1 MLQIFLEQYWSQKKI
16 KKCERTRANLCY
28 VGFKS
33 NSVDPNR
40 WSLIHVGTSN
50 KDRTQFPGVEAA
62 SFECAVFTT
71 IIDTIQ
77 IRMDI
82 LKLE

>member
-1 MLQIFLEQYWSQKKI
+1 MYKVISI
-16 KKCERTRANLCY
+16 CANLCY

-33 NSVDPNR
+33 NSVNPDR
-40 WSLIHVGTSN
+40 WSFIHIGASH

-62 SFECAVFTT
+62 SFEGAVLITVIHT
-71 IIDTIQ
+71 VQ

-82 LKLE
+82 FKLE